1 MSENDKKKKK
11 LAGLEPAKV
20 FGFFEL
26 CSSVPHGSGNT
37 GAIASVC
44 EEFARVRGLRCVR
57 DSLNNIVIYK
67 PGTPGYE
74 DHRPVILQAHL
85 DMVCATS
92 PGAGVDMKTAPVD
105 LRTDGEW
112 VWAEGTSLGGDDI
125 AGVAMIM
132 AVLDSRD
139 VAHPPIEALFTV
151 DEETGMF
158 GAKGLDP
165 SLLCGRRM
173 INLDSD
179 EEGIFTVGCSG
190 GQRMDLRLPVGRE
203 PRGEETAA
211 FRLTVSGLLG
221 GHSGAE
227 IDRERGN
234 SHLLAARLLSA
245 ASAAVPELRLDSLTG
260 GSFDNVI
267 PSRTDAV
274 AVVPASRV
282 RSFRSAV
289 DRTAADIA
297 FELSASDPGFR
308 AELTRLDGRELPRR
322 PLTAASTRKLLS
334 MLTVLPNGVRNMSMD
349 IKGLVQTSLNL
360 GKVRL
365 GRKEFSCTSALR
377 SSIGSQKDY
386 LALQVKTAA
395 GAFGAKVRFGAGYPA
410 WTFLRESPL
419 RDTASE
425 VYTELFGKKPVIY
438 ATHGGLECGILSD
451 KLGGLDCVSFGP
463 ELRDIHSVG
472 EKMNV
477 ASVGR
482 TYRFLCATLGRL

>member
-44 EEFARVRGLRCVR
+44 EEFARERGLRCVR
-57 DSLNNIVIYK
+57 DRLNNIVIYK

-74 DHRPVILQAHL
+74 EHGPVILQAHL
-85 DMVCATS
+85 DMVCANR
-92 PGAGVDMKTAPVD
+92 PGDGIDMKTVPVD

-158 GAKGLDP
+158 GAKGLDS

-179 EEGIFTVGCSG
+179 EEGVFTVGCSG
-190 GQRMDLRLPVGRE
+190 GQRMDLRLPVERE
-203 PRGEETAA
+203 PRGEKTAA

-245 ASAAVPELRLDSLTG
+245 ASAAVPELRLDSLAG

-308 AELTRLDGRELPRR
+308 AELTRLDGKE
-322 PLTAASTRKLLS
+322 
-334 MLTVLPNGVRNMSMD
+334 LPNGVRNMSMD

-360 GKVRL
+360 GTVRL
-365 GRKEFSCTSALR
+365 GRKEFTCGSALR
-377 SSIGSQKDY
+377 SSIGSQKEY

-395 GAFGAKVRFGAGYPA
+395 GAFGAKVRSGAGYPA

-438 ATHGGLECGILSD
+438 ATHGGLECGILTD
-451 KLGGLDCVSFGP
+451 ELGGLDCVSFGP